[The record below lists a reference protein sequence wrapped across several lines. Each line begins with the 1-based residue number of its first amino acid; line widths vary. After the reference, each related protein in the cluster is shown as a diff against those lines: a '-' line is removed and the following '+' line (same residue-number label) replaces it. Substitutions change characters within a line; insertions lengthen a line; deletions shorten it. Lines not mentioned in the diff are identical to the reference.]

1 MSSDAA
7 LKNEASFLL
16 CVLKIKEILK
26 VTPFI
31 TMEDIIYSYFIKN
44 PVCIYDGSLDYHL
57 YPLRVIFIRVTV
69 VTLKTRQKHQFEF
82 SQLLSL
88 NILCIPCFFPP
99 VFLSVQQR
107 SKGSLV
113 NSMASITC
121 WCTSPVLWRDDNA
134 AAQRGR
140 ATSCSIGAGIGRAAP
155 ASGST
160 RLRQKVTFLNLNCW
174 LRVKKRT
181 PGVKTVV
188 SNWDYPH
195 FY

>member
-31 TMEDIIYSYFIKN
+31 TMKDIIYSYFIKN

-88 NILCIPCFFPP
+88 NILCIPCFFSS
-99 VFLSVQQR
+99 FLSFGPATV
-107 SKGSLV
+107 KGLSGKFHGFHHLLMHLTCL
-113 NSMASITC
+113 MA
-121 WCTSPVLWRDDNA
+121 
-134 AAQRGR
+134 
-140 ATSCSIGAGIGRAAP
+140 
-155 ASGST
+155 
-160 RLRQKVTFLNLNCW
+160 
-174 LRVKKRT
+174 
-181 PGVKTVV
+181 
-188 SNWDYPH
+188 
-195 FY
+195 